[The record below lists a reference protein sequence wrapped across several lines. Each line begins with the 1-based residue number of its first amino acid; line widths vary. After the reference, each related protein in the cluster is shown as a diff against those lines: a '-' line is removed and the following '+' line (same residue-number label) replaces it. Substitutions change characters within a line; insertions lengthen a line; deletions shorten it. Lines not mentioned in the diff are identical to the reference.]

1 MNNGQANK
9 VGAITFHRAI
19 NYGAVLQAYALQEAV
34 KKLGFQYE
42 LIDYRNSVLE
52 RVHKERR
59 LSDCKSPK
67 AILKHLLYA
76 SIYNRKHKKFREF
89 LDDYLSISTPCF
101 TSEDLR
107 KLSSRYTK
115 VITGSDQ
122 VFNCNIT
129 GFDKAYFL
137 DFIEEREK
145 KTSYAASFGFS
156 TVPGEFIE
164 EYKQLLADF
173 SYLTVRERDGAKIVI
188 ELLGKE
194 PEVVLDP
201 VMLLSKE
208 EWASIAKEHTKKKNY
223 ILLYAFKGSKR
234 LHSFVENLSKQT
246 GCEIVY
252 ISFSLVRKLNAVY
265 EKCVGPT
272 EFLGLFKNARYV
284 VTNSFHGTAF
294 SINFNKDFF
303 MELLPEEQKVNS
315 RLTNILNVFNLRSR
329 QIVDGENAY
338 IDQPVNYEEVN
349 KILKQEREKSLNCLQ
364 DILGK
369 GCGRVEGMN
378 Q

>member
-1 MNNGQANK
+1 M
-9 VGAITFHRAI
+9 
-19 NYGAVLQAYALQEAV
+19 
-34 KKLGFQYE
+34 
-42 LIDYRNSVLE
+42 
-52 RVHKERR
+52 
-59 LSDCKSPK
+59 
-67 AILKHLLYA
+67 
-76 SIYNRKHKKFREF
+76 
-89 LDDYLSISTPCF
+89 
-101 TSEDLR
+101 
-107 KLSSRYTK
+107 
-115 VITGSDQ
+115 
-122 VFNCNIT
+122 
-129 GFDKAYFL
+129 
-137 DFIEEREK
+137 
-145 KTSYAASFGFS
+145 
-156 TVPGEFIE
+156 
-164 EYKQLLADF
+164 
-173 SYLTVRERDGAKIVI
+173 
-188 ELLGKE
+188 
-194 PEVVLDP
+194 
-201 VMLLSKE
+201 
-208 EWASIAKEHTKKKNY
+208 
-223 ILLYAFKGSKR
+223 
-234 LHSFVENLSKQT
+234 
-246 GCEIVY
+246 Y

>member
-1 MNNGQANK
+1 MQ
-9 VGAITFHRAI
+9 VFIIETC
-19 NYGAVLQAYALQEAV
+19 
-34 KKLGFQYE
+34 
-42 LIDYRNSVLE
+42 S
-52 RVHKERR
+52 
-59 LSDCKSPK
+59 
-67 AILKHLLYA
+67 
-76 SIYNRKHKKFREF
+76 EF
-89 LDDYLSISTPCF
+89 LDDYQYKHSCF
-101 TSEDLR
+101 TSEDV
-107 KLSSRYTK
+107 KLSSRTK
-115 VITGSDQ
+115 FIWQRSG
-122 VFNCNIT
+122 FNCNIT

-173 SYLTVRERDGAKIVI
+173 SYLTVRERDGAKIVK

-272 EFLGLFKNARYV
+272 EFLTVQKRPLCCHQLIPRD
-284 VTNSFHGTAF
+284 SFF
-294 SINFNKDFF
+294 YK
-303 MELLPEEQKVNS
+303 L
-315 RLTNILNVFNLRSR
+315 
-329 QIVDGENAY
+329 
-338 IDQPVNYEEVN
+338 
-349 KILKQEREKSLNCLQ
+349 
-364 DILGK
+364 
-369 GCGRVEGMN
+369 
-378 Q
+378 